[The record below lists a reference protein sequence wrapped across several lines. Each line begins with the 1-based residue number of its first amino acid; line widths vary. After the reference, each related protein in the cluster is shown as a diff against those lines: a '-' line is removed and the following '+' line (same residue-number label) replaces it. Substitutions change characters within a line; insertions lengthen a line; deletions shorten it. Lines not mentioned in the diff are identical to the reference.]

1 MYRGEVNI
9 AQDQLSSL
17 LSTAESL
24 QIKGLTDSDR
34 CESKDPSQD
43 KMNNIDVGL
52 KMRKTPDEVA
62 ESLRLNQRG
71 TNMNSVDCEGSS
83 DSVTAMV
90 AQQQTAPSMVPS
102 PAVSMP
108 YLNTTTTSIQQTL
121 HQPIYTTNPMIVT
134 TQQVRYFFNFVTT
147 FSIY

>member
-34 CESKDPSQD
+34 GESKDPSQD

-62 ESLRLNQRG
+62 ESLRLNQIG

-83 DSVTAMV
+83 DSVTGMV

-134 TQQVRYFFNFVTT
+134 TQQVLF
-147 FSIY
+147 